1 MLAVDKL
8 VVTLYMML
16 FLYGIHVEQQQA
28 TGSRDVDSV
37 ITVEP
42 QSETGM
48 DTLTHPV
55 PSTAT
60 TISTVAMGE

>member
-1 MLAVDKL
+1 
-8 VVTLYMML
+8 MML
-16 FLYGIHVEQQQA
+16 CLHVEQQQA

-37 ITVEP
+37 ITVVDSIITVEP